1 MILNYT
7 IISLQDL
14 LAKYN
19 GDKEAV
25 KGILNTFDCLNNLD
39 VDRFLKEKALTFDEQ
54 SLSKTHLVF
63 TSYKDKMVL
72 VGYYTLAIKHFV
84 IKKAI
89 LKSHSGKNINSRLRQ
104 RINKFA
110 QCDVDTGQYFISA
123 PLIGQLGKNDN
134 YTNLIRGDVLLKY
147 ACDKV
152 REIQAAAGG
161 RIVYLEC
168 EDKPSLIEFYSRNG
182 FYNFGQ
188 RNLDYD
194 EKDGMNSKYLI
205 QMLKYL
211 D

>member
-1 MILNYT
+1 MLNYT

-14 LAKYN
+14 ITEYN

-25 KGILNTFDCLNNLD
+25 KGILNTFDCLNNSD

-63 TSYKDKMVL
+63 TSYKSKMVL

-84 IKKAI
+84 VKNSV
-89 LKSHSGKNINSRLRQ
+89 LKSNSGKNINSRLRH

-110 QCDVDTGQYFISA
+110 QCDFETGQYVISA

-134 YTNLIRGDVLLKY
+134 YADLISGDVLLQY

-152 REIQAAAGG
+152 KEIQTAAGG

-168 EDKPSLIEFYSRNG
+168 EDKPALIEFYSRNG
-182 FYNFGQ
+182 FYNFGR
-188 RNLDYD
+188 RNLEYD
-194 EKDGMNSKYLI
+194 EKDDISGKYLI

-211 D
+211 